1 MHESYRK
8 PMANPLMMLAMSAMP
23 AKLKR
28 NVLTQEVVRLRRNI
42 SLDLPWETTVKH
54 LNDFS
59 ARMRASGYGERYRLE
74 VIKSGVEGFD
84 KMVAEEKNGGRPI
97 NQRRTWNEDQRQK
110 KKELQKKNWFKRGG
124 FDVPIFVPHT
134 PNGELAKRM
143 REVEAQNHQ
152 GRQIRFK
159 IVEKGGVTLEN
170 LLRRSNPWSEESCGR
185 ANCFPCN
192 GGGRGGSCWR
202 EGVVYALRCQECGDE
217 VATYFGESGRNAY
230 SRGKEHLEKLS
241 SRDMDNSV
249 LWLHSVHHHQGN
261 EDVNYTMEVVRSY
274 NEPLDRQIMEKVQIS
289 NFKGAVLMN
298 RRNEMGG
305 VRVERTQYRRW
316 GGNS

>member
-1 MHESYRK
+1 MEVGQLTREEHGMKTKDRK
-8 PMANPLMMLAMSAMP
+8 
-23 AKLKR
+23 R
-28 NVLTQEVVRLRRNI
+28 
-42 SLDLPWETTVKH
+42 
-54 LNDFS
+54 
-59 ARMRASGYGERYRLE
+59 
-74 VIKSGVEGFD
+74 
-84 KMVAEEKNGGRPI
+84 KNSK
-97 NQRRTWNEDQRQK
+97 RRTGTREGASMFQS
-110 KKELQKKNWFKRGG
+110 LFCS
-124 FDVPIFVPHT
+124 VPHT

-249 LWLHSVHHHQGN
+249 LWLHSVHHHQGK
-261 EDVNYTMEVVRSY
+261 EDVNYTMEVVRNY

-316 GGNS
+316 GSN